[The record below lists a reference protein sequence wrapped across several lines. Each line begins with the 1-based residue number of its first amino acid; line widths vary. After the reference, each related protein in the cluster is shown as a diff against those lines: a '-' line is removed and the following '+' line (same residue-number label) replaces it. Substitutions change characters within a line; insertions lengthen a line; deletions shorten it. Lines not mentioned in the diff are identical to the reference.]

1 MKYTISVLVENHPGV
16 LSKVSGLFSRRGFNI
31 DSLAVGVTE
40 DSTISRMTIVVNG
53 DEYIVEQVEKQL
65 NKVIPVIKVKTL
77 NPEEL
82 ISREL
87 SLIKVGC
94 TSKQRPDL
102 MKIAELM
109 QANIVD
115 VTPNSMTFQFADTG
129 ERTETLI
136 SLIKPYGIREIVRT
150 GTVAIEK
157 GAARAAVMETTFKIE
172 TETDLFGE
180 QAVLCGGVT
189 ALMQAGFETLVEA
202 GYAPENAYFECIHEM
217 KLIVDLIYAGGF
229 KMMRYSISDTAEFG
243 DYETGK
249 RIITEDTKKEM
260 KKILEEIQDG
270 TFASKWIAENKNGRS
285 HFNACRRI
293 KASHQLEEV
302 GAELRKMYAWNDD
315 KYKD

>member
-1 MKYTISVLVENHPGV
+1 MTDSARFFLCDEIVIDPVFRVQISI
-16 LSKVSGLFSRRGFNI
+16 NI
-31 DSLAVGVTE
+31 HLTD
-40 DSTISRMTIVVNG
+40 
-53 DEYIVEQVEKQL
+53 IVEQVEKQL

-157 GAARAAVMETTFKIE
+157 GAATVRKTT
-172 TETDLFGE
+172 
-180 QAVLCGGVT
+180 V
-189 ALMQAGFETLVEA
+189 
-202 GYAPENAYFECIHEM
+202 
-217 KLIVDLIYAGGF
+217 
-229 KMMRYSISDTAEFG
+229 
-243 DYETGK
+243 
-249 RIITEDTKKEM
+249 
-260 KKILEEIQDG
+260 
-270 TFASKWIAENKNGRS
+270 
-285 HFNACRRI
+285 
-293 KASHQLEEV
+293 
-302 GAELRKMYAWNDD
+302 
-315 KYKD
+315 

>member
-16 LSKVSGLFSRRGFNI
+16 LSKVAGLFSRRGFNI
-31 DSLAVGVTE
+31 DSLAVGVAE
-40 DSTISRMTIVVNG
+40 DPTVSRMTIVVNG

-115 VTPNSMTFQFADTG
+115 VTPTSMTFQFADTG

-157 GAARAAVMETTFKIE
+157 GAATVRKTT
-172 TETDLFGE
+172 
-180 QAVLCGGVT
+180 V
-189 ALMQAGFETLVEA
+189 
-202 GYAPENAYFECIHEM
+202 
-217 KLIVDLIYAGGF
+217 
-229 KMMRYSISDTAEFG
+229 
-243 DYETGK
+243 
-249 RIITEDTKKEM
+249 
-260 KKILEEIQDG
+260 
-270 TFASKWIAENKNGRS
+270 
-285 HFNACRRI
+285 
-293 KASHQLEEV
+293 
-302 GAELRKMYAWNDD
+302 
-315 KYKD
+315 

>member
-102 MKIAELM
+102 IAELM

-157 GAARAAVMETTFKIE
+157 GAATVRKTT
-172 TETDLFGE
+172 
-180 QAVLCGGVT
+180 V
-189 ALMQAGFETLVEA
+189 
-202 GYAPENAYFECIHEM
+202 
-217 KLIVDLIYAGGF
+217 
-229 KMMRYSISDTAEFG
+229 
-243 DYETGK
+243 
-249 RIITEDTKKEM
+249 
-260 KKILEEIQDG
+260 
-270 TFASKWIAENKNGRS
+270 
-285 HFNACRRI
+285 
-293 KASHQLEEV
+293 
-302 GAELRKMYAWNDD
+302 
-315 KYKD
+315 